1 MSPANLTAIG
11 GIVVPLLVLGMVPI
25 LLSRQSRKRDEE
37 LAERQEIR
45 DQAERDAK
53 AAAGDIVSW
62 EKVTQTLSATVQQ
75 ERAEFRERLVELRE
89 MFTAEADRLKRL
101 TDMDLDRVKAEN
113 SRLAEQVRRLEERL
127 AQMSPRA
134 AP

>member
-1 MSPANLTAIG
+1 VSPANLTAIG